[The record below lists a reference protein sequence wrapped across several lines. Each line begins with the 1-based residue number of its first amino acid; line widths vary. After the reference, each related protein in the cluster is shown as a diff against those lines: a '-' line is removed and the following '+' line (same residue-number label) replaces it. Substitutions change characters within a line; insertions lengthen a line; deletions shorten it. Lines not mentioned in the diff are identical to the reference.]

1 MGEGKRLQIV
11 IGETDTDGGTFA
23 DAEYDGRGW
32 RVQWAG
38 RSRRVHQV
46 RVGQFGARHHVI
58 VNGERVRVRYL
69 SA

>member
-1 MGEGKRLQIV
+1 MSRLQVV
-11 IGETDTDGGTFA
+11 IGETDRNGGTFA
-23 DAEYDGRGW
+23 YAECDGHGW
-32 RVQWAG
+32 RVQWVG

-46 RVGQFGARHHVI
+46 RVGQFGACHHVV